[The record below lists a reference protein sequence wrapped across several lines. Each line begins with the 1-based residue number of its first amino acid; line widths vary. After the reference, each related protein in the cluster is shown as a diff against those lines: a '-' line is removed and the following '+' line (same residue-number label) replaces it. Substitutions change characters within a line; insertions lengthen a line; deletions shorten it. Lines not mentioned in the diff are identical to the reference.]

1 MLIFETAP
9 LSERREHFLPL
20 GLWNYQGYS
29 RPSGHFLCAPCVV
42 RLEKSTWR
50 SSRTR
55 KKIKKFSFEELPSG
69 FFRIHGKNFE
79 KTYPLALV
87 LRCWFFE
94 TAPLSERRE
103 HFLPLGLW
111 NYQGYSRPSGK
122 KFSSLQSCVSK
133 KIHCVLRC
141 WWDGASQA
149 VELAKK

>member
-1 MLIFETAP
+1 MLIFSRRR
-9 LSERREHFLPL
+9 LSASAENISCHWVCEIIRVIHDPVAR
-20 GLWNYQGYS
+20 NV
-29 RPSGHFLCAPCVV
+29 LCASLRVV
-42 RLEKSTWR
+42 RLEKINMKR

-55 KKIKKFSFEELPSG
+55 KKIRSFLS
-69 FFRIHGKNFE
+69 KNFLQDFSVFTE
-79 KTYPLALV
+79 KISKKTYPLALV

-122 KFSSLQSCVSK
+122 YSLRFPAVVRLE
-133 KIHCVLRC
+133 KINNMR
-141 WWDGASQA
+141 GA